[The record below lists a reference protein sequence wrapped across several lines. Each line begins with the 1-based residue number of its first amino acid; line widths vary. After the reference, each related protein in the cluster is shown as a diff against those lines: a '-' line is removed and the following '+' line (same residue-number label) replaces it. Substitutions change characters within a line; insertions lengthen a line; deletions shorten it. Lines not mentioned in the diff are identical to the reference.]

1 MTYFCTLTRLRW
13 LALVGL
19 IVVLTLAGCR
29 GSAPDAAKTPGAPA
43 AGTASG
49 LPVVESSDLIKAAE
63 GGAITLD
70 DGARL
75 AVPQGALSTDA
86 R

>member
-1 MTYFCTLTRLRW
+1 MFYFCTVTRLRW

-29 GSAPDAAKTPGAPA
+29 SKAPA
-43 AGTASG
+43 AKKTPAHRQPFAAV
-49 LPVVESSDLIKAAE
+49 LPAVGSSDVIEADQ

-70 DGARL
+70 DGAAWRCRR
-75 AVPQGALSTDA
+75 VRCRQTP